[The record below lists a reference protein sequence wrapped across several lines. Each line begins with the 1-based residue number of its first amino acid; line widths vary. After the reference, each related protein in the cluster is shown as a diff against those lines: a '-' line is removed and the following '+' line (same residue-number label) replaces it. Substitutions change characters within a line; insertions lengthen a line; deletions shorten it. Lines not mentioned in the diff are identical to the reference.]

1 MKMRAR
7 MSPPL
12 SETPSPL
19 LWLDC
24 PTCQLC
30 LCPRPPRTMLWTAL
44 PLSTEMARGLVSSP
58 PTQRGCP
65 LVRGAL
71 CTAWRPLYKRSVC
84 FWPQEFLWKMRNKK
98 TFESWRNR
106 REAAEGSAV
115 ALNPHLCSLTHRK
128 FIYWCLAEE
137 FLWRDP
143 ILVLMCK

>member
-44 PLSTEMARGLVSSP
+44 PLSTETARGLVSSP

-106 REAAEGSAV
+106 RGSSRGFGRGAEPTSLFFNTQEVYLLMFSWGVSVTWSNSGSDV
-115 ALNPHLCSLTHRK
+115 
-128 FIYWCLAEE
+128 
-137 FLWRDP
+137 
-143 ILVLMCK
+143 